1 MPTSLSLIVFLLCM
15 IGSVGARQRAQRPDT
30 EQRRWALLSLL
41 LSLLGLAAVLSSA
54 WRTMNEH
61 RRRAAPASVE
71 APAAPAVP

>member
-15 IGSVGARQRAQRPDT
+15 IGSFGARQRAQRPGP

-54 WRTMNEH
+54 WRTLNEH
-61 RRRAAPASVE
+61 RRPAPAAVE
-71 APAAPAVP
+71 APAAP